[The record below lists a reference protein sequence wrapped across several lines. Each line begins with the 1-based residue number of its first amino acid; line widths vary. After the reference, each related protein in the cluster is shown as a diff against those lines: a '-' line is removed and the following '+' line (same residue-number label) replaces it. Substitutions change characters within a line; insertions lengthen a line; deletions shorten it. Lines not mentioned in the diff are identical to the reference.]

1 MNNVISF
8 HSLFLCVCVFV
19 PVYFAALYWNRRN
32 DRQHTFVKQQN
43 LNQKKKKME
52 KGQRNYM
59 QLHLKWK
66 SLYDGNEIIIW

>member
-32 DRQHTFVKQQN
+32 DRQHNFVKQQN
-43 LNQKKKKME
+43 LNQKKKKKME
-52 KGQRNYM
+52 KGIICSSISSE
-59 QLHLKWK
+59 
-66 SLYDGNEIIIW
+66 SLFTMEMK